1 MAAKKHKKTQA
12 KGGPVPYNIT
22 FSVKLRIL
30 FIENT
35 VHTLTFCPTVP
46 TFYFLLLS
54 LQIGAMLQSASKFL
68 LRFPEYILGF
78 LQDFG

>member
-30 FIENT
+30 FDENT
-35 VHTLTFCPTVP
+35 VHTLTF
-46 TFYFLLLS
+46 
-54 LQIGAMLQSASKFL
+54 
-68 LRFPEYILGF
+68 
-78 LQDFG
+78 